1 MATSSGYNPATYE
14 GSRRTIEYDYNR
26 NAANNAYGR
35 FLSQQRGSRQLGDM
49 TRGFKESYPSY
60 RAGFAQRG
68 LSGGGLTS
76 GVQRNAMQRFVGD
89 YTRDYGRAQQDLT
102 AELQQFDVSDQ
113 QNDQWRQ
120 GALADLE
127 LQRQNEIAQAAAN
140 ISMLRQYFG
149 GT

>member
-1 MATSSGYNPATYE
+1 MADGYNPAAYE

-49 TRGFKESYPSY
+49 SRQYNQAYPNY
-60 RAGFAQRG
+60 RASFGQRG
-68 LSGGGLTS
+68 LGGPGVNS

-89 YTRDYGRAQQDLT
+89 YTRDYGRAQQDMNM
-102 AELQQFDVSDQ
+102 ELQQYDLGDQ
-113 QNDQWRQ
+113 QLDQWRQ

-140 ISMLRQYFG
+140 IAALRQYLG
-149 GT
+149 GV